1 MSNLLQHISS
11 YWQHLSTK
19 KIFIAC
25 SGGVDS
31 MTLLW
36 LFHQLEWP
44 IEVIHVNYMLRGQD
58 SIDDQLLV
66 EQTCQKWGI
75 PFHLKKI
82 DLQVILDQNG
92 GNLQEIAREIR
103 YNYFEEKRSLSDN
116 NFIAL
121 AHHQDD
127 QIETFFMHIARKSG
141 LMGMACMLEEHNR
154 YIRPLLPFSK
164 KEITEFARNK
174 GITWREDYSNKT
186 NKYTRNILRNI
197 LLPQLINDFPTL
209 NESVILLIK
218 KFQETQLSL
227 EQKMKG
233 FLEKILV
240 NNSLSIEL
248 YDEFSEIEKVELVR
262 QIGLKASFVD
272 ELDKL
277 RKAQKGKKINI
288 DNKNNNHQ
296 FIQIIREDHYFRF
309 EEQTV
314 SQDNLPQLIIEKN
327 QKLPERFSKNELY
340 IDYAVIKGEL
350 KLRRWKTGD
359 RMKPLGMKNGSKL
372 LSDIIKDAKIPSSK
386 KKNIWV
392 VEDGEKIIWCVGI
405 LISEEIKT
413 NAKSESLI
421 KITIN
426 HSKQTT

>member
-1 MSNLLQHISS
+1 MNNILQHISS
-11 YWQHLSTK
+11 NWQHLSKK
-19 KIFIAC
+19 KIFVAC

-36 LFHQLEWP
+36 LFHQLKWS
-44 IEVIHVNYMLRGQD
+44 IEVVHVNYMLRGQD
-58 SIDDQLLV
+58 SNDDQQLV

-75 PFHLKKI
+75 PFHLKQI

-141 LMGMACMLEEHNR
+141 IMGMSCMLEEHNR

-164 KEITEFARNK
+164 KEITEFARNN

-197 LLPQLINDFPTL
+197 LLPKLANDFPTL

-227 EQKMKG
+227 EQRMSG
-233 FLEKILV
+233 FLKNILV

-248 YDEFSEIEKVELVR
+248 YDEFSENEKVELVR

-277 RKAQKGKKINI
+277 RKAHKGKKINI
-288 DNKNNNHQ
+288 ENKKNNHQ
-296 FIQIIREDHYFRF
+296 FIRIIREDHYFRF

-314 SQDNLPQLIIEKN
+314 AQDIVPQLIIKKTK
-327 QKLPERFSKNELY
+327 KLPLTFSKDELY
-340 IDYAVIKGEL
+340 IDQAVIKGEL
-350 KLRRWKTGD
+350 KLRQWKTGD

-386 KKNIWV
+386 KKNIWI
-392 VEDGEKIIWCVGI
+392 VEDLDKIIWCVGI

-413 NAKSESLI
+413 NSNSENLI
-421 KITIN
+421 KITVN
-426 HSKQTT
+426 YSK